1 LAFGSVEPCL
11 VKFLKIKLRNNPMY
25 TPVLKSQAKT
35 FVPAQF
41 VQLQVKQVN
50 SLTCE
55 QLVFTIINSEIA
67 RFKREKVNVDAKTVR
82 ESYQAFYAGWTQPQL
97 MQAAMNV
104 VQIYDQTTKIWR
116 LVTSEAEI
124 KQKQAEF
131 SKRYHFFKN
140 RAALAA

>member
-1 LAFGSVEPCL
+1 
-11 VKFLKIKLRNNPMY
+11 VKFLEIKLRNKPMY
-25 TPVLKSQAKT
+25 TPVLKSQAQT

-41 VQLQVKQVN
+41 VQLKQVKE
-50 SLTCE
+50 LTCE

-67 RFKREKVNVDAKTVR
+67 RFKRDKVNVDAKTVR

-116 LVTSEAEI
+116 LVTSKAEI

-140 RAALAA
+140 RAVLAA

>member
-1 LAFGSVEPCL
+1 
-11 VKFLKIKLRNNPMY
+11 MY
-25 TPVLKSQAKT
+25 TPVLKTQAQT

-41 VQLQVKQVN
+41 VQLQVKQVKK
-50 SLTCE
+50 LTCE

-67 RFKREKVNVDAKTVR
+67 RFKREKVNVNAKTVR

-104 VQIYDQTTKIWR
+104 VQIYDKTTKIWR

-140 RAALAA
+140 STANVA

>member
-1 LAFGSVEPCL
+1 LFGEI
-11 VKFLKIKLRNNPMY
+11 FKIKLRNKPMY
-25 TPVLKSQAKT
+25 TPVLKTQAQT

-41 VQLQVKQVN
+41 VQPQFVQLKVKE
-50 SLTCE
+50 LTDE
-55 QLVFTIINSEIA
+55 QLVFTIINSEIG

-124 KQKQAEF
+124 RQKQIEF

-140 RAALAA
+140 RAANAA

>member
-1 LAFGSVEPCL
+1 
-11 VKFLKIKLRNNPMY
+11 VKFLKIKLRNKPMY
-25 TPVLKSQAKT
+25 TPVLKTQAQT

-41 VQLQVKQVN
+41 VQLQVKQVKE
-50 SLTCE
+50 LTDE

-67 RFKREKVNVDAKTVR
+67 RFKREKVNVDAKIVR
-82 ESYQAFYAGWTQPQL
+82 GSYQAFYAGWTQPQL

-104 VQIYDQTTKIWR
+104 VQIYDQTTKNWR

-124 KQKQAEF
+124 RQKQAEF

-140 RAALAA
+140 RAANAA